1 MRNWIAAAA
10 ILAATTAPAFAHLVL
25 KRGLGPGGP
34 GGLGGPPGG
43 SGGPPDSAGR
53 RRAERCRLPLA
64 RVWAMS

>member
-10 ILAATTAPAFAHLVL
+10 ILAASTASAFAHLVL
-25 KRGLGPGGP
+25 KRGLGP